1 MSRSVSK
8 FRFKHFSVSHHRSS
22 MKIGVD
28 GVLIGAW
35 TYIGSSRRILD
46 VGTGCGVIALMMAQ
60 RAPEAEID
68 AIDIDAAS
76 IEEASENISV
86 SPWSD
91 RIKAILGSYS
101 DALSLLSVEDSGY
114 DLIVSNPPY
123 FDSGVTQA
131 VTSRE
136 KARHQGELCP
146 LSLLRGARSLLRQ
159 NGSVA
164 MVVPSEYSDDLE
176 KEAEKMEFV
185 LERKCLVRGHDKAP
199 FKRSLL
205 QWRLL
210 GSDSDKTFPELKF
223 LTLETT
229 PGIPTDDYRDLCKD
243 FYLRF

>member
-1 MSRSVSK
+1 
-8 FRFKHFSVSHHRSS
+8 

-35 TYIGSSRRILD
+35 TYIGSSLRILD

-68 AIDIDAAS
+68 AIDIDAPS
-76 IEEASENISV
+76 VEEASENISG
-86 SPWSD
+86 SPWRD
-91 RIKAILGSYS
+91 RIRTILGTFP
-101 DALSLLSVEDSGY
+101 DALSFGAVADSGY

-136 KARHQGELCP
+136 KARHQGDLCP
-146 LSLLRGARSLLRQ
+146 MSLLREAKRLLNM

-223 LTLETT
+223 LTLEST
-229 PGIPTDDYRDLCKD
+229 PGIPTDDYRDLCKE